1 MHDLNEWKNREDD
14 LIGAS
19 VFLTAE
25 EVREARE
32 EGTIEIEISR

>member
-1 MHDLNEWKNREDD
+1 MHDLNELENREGE

-25 EVREARE
+25 EVEEARQK
-32 EGTIEIEISR
+32 GKVEIVIR

>member
-1 MHDLNEWKNREDD
+1 MHDLNEWKNREGE
-14 LIGAS
+14 LIGAA

-32 EGTIEIEISR
+32 EGIIEIEINR

>member
-1 MHDLNEWKNREDD
+1 MHDLNEWKNREGE

-25 EVREARE
+25 EIKEARE
-32 EGTIEIEISR
+32 KGKVEIVIR

>member
-1 MHDLNEWKNREDD
+1 MHDLNEWKNREGE

-25 EVREARE
+25 EVKEARE
-32 EGTIEIEISR
+32 KERVEIVIR